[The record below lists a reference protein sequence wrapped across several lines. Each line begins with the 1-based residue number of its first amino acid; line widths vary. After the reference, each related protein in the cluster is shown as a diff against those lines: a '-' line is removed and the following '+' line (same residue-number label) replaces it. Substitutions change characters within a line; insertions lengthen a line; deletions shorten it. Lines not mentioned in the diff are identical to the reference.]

1 MLIKSRVTNLSDLM
15 PDDLRWS
22 WCNNNRNRTSLVAQW
37 IRRLLVLKVSKKYR
51 VPSLLGS
58 GRLQRAWACWV
69 CKVFLCFSWGRVGRI
84 GEKMQPGVP
93 NACQCRGRGFS
104 PWSRKIP
111 HAMRQLSPC
120 TTTTEPVCC
129 KEWSP
134 SAYSLCSVTRQATA
148 MRSPRTTM
156 RSSPWSLQSEKA
168 HAKQQRPSAVKYK
181 K

>member
-1 MLIKSRVTNLSDLM
+1 MLQDSKSFI
-15 PDDLRWS
+15 S
-22 WCNNNRNRTSLVAQW
+22 WCKWAQEGCSSLKY
-37 IRRLLVLKVSKKYR
+37 LKNTGYQVCW
-51 VPSLLGS
+51 GS

-69 CKVFLCFSWGRVGRI
+69 CKVLLCFSWGKVGRI
-84 GEKMQPGVP
+84 EEKMQPGAP